1 MSSSV
6 VNLPK
11 YSKLKKNELVNICNS
26 IGIAT
31 TGTKKDLLSRINDY
45 TTGTSVSQ
53 EMDYN
58 ELSSISNN
66 ISDIENSEQIEHN
79 DRLLLENQDREY
91 EESLRLDK
99 EREYI
104 KSIVEAAT
112 AADVA
117 FEASRINEYNDYH
130 LDNESL
136 RNARLKFFDYLQRN
150 K

>member
-1 MSSSV
+1 MSSSM

-11 YSKLKKNELVNICNS
+11 YSKLKKNELINICDS
-26 IGIAT
+26 IGLAT
-31 TGTKKDLLSRINDY
+31 TGTKKDLLSRINNY

-53 EMDYN
+53 EIDYN
-58 ELSSISNN
+58 EISSFSNQTPH
-66 ISDIENSEQIEHN
+66 IENSEQIESN

-91 EESLRLDK
+91 EESLRLDR

-104 KSIVEAAT
+104 KSIVEAAI

-117 FEASRINEYNDYH
+117 FEASRTNENNDYH

-136 RNARLKFFDYLQRN
+136 RNARLKFFNSL
-150 K
+150 

>member
-1 MSSSV
+1 MI
-6 VNLPK
+6 NLPK
-11 YSKLKKNELVNICNS
+11 YSKLKKNELINICDS
-26 IGIAT
+26 IGLAT
-31 TGTKKDLLSRINDY
+31 TGTKKDLLSRINNY

-66 ISDIENSEQIEHN
+66 ISDIENSEQIENN

-136 RNARLKFFDYLQRN
+136 RNARLKFFNSL
-150 K
+150 

>member
-66 ISDIENSEQIEHN
+66 ISDIENSEQIENN

-91 EESLRLDK
+91 EESLRLDR

-104 KSIVEAAT
+104 KSIVEAAI

-117 FEASRINEYNDYH
+117 FEASRINENNDYH

-136 RNARLKFFDYLQRN
+136 RNARLKFFNSL
-150 K
+150 